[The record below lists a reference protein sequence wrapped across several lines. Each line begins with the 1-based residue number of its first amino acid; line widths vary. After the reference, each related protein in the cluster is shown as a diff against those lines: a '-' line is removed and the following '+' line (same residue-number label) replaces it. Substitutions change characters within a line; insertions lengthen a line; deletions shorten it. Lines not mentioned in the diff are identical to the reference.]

1 MLDNDSLAV
10 GLVASNGTGTNL
22 AVWIHD
28 DSGLTKHD
36 VANHTDLNT
45 QLGLAVLTNGS
56 LVLSAL
62 TSDGTLSVYEH
73 WPGASGWVQH
83 TVPQPGTSNDGYRLD
98 SIGGD
103 HPTLAIRATPS
114 PPYCRSTR
122 PVSGVSLRS
131 DLRRPPTGPGT

>member
-1 MLDNDSLAV
+1 MY
-10 GLVASNGTGTNL
+10 
-22 AVWIHD
+22 D

-62 TSDGTLSVYEH
+62 TSDGTLSVHEH

-103 HPTLAIRATPS
+103 HPTLAIRGNAVSSILSLNETGVWSFVAERPAAATNGAWDLI
-114 PPYCRSTR
+114 RH
-122 PVSGVSLRS
+122 GQHLILMLSLIHI
-131 DLRRPPTGPGT
+131 